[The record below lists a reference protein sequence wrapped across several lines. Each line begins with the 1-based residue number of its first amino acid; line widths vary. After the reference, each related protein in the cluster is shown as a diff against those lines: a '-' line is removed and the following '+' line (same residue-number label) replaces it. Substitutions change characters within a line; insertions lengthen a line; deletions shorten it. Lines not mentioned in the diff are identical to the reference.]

1 MNVHKLI
8 FKIPFIVTVSVII
21 ATISSIIM
29 VSVLSSKAMDVIVR
43 NGLESN
49 VLSYN
54 KLVDL
59 WFEDNNNSMVNFSK
73 NNDIINFL
81 QNTNDAVLRLN
92 AEGALKSFA
101 DSKNSFLN
109 FIIVDTAGNAILD
122 SYGGSLLGVSIN
134 KGNDDWKM
142 FEASGY
148 NSGGESSIEKSIMT
162 GLPTYRL

>member
-54 KLVDL
+54 
-59 WFEDNNNSMVNFSK
+59 N
-73 NNDIINFL
+73 
-81 QNTNDAVLRLN
+81 RLY
-92 AEGALKSFA
+92 F
-101 DSKNSFLN
+101 
-109 FIIVDTAGNAILD
+109 
-122 SYGGSLLGVSIN
+122 
-134 KGNDDWKM
+134 
-142 FEASGY
+142 
-148 NSGGESSIEKSIMT
+148 SSIILT
-162 GLPTYRL
+162 ALHFPL

>member
-29 VSVLSSKAMDVIVR
+29 VSILSSKAMDVIVR

-73 NNDIINFL
+73 
-81 QNTNDAVLRLN
+81 
-92 AEGALKSFA
+92 
-101 DSKNSFLN
+101 
-109 FIIVDTAGNAILD
+109 
-122 SYGGSLLGVSIN
+122 Y
-134 KGNDDWKM
+134 
-142 FEASGY
+142 
-148 NSGGESSIEKSIMT
+148 
-162 GLPTYRL
+162 